1 MNNQRELL
9 TIKNLAKFV
18 GISTVGFFILA
29 IVIGV
34 INSIG
39 VTTSNDEVKQSI
51 SYATERV
58 NDASLPKGQ
67 EKVLTKGVNGEKA
80 IIYEVRRKNGTE
92 LSREVKSETVTKQ
105 PVTEKIAVGTYV
117 APESAT
123 TPTTDNSASRPGG
136 NSATNSKSP
145 NSGVTNVVTGYCKDG
160 TLVTGNPSARGKAN
174 PCHGHKGWRD
184 Y

>member
-1 MNNQRELL
+1 MNNKKSL
-9 TIKNLAKFV
+9 TIKDLVKLSVIFAA
-18 GISTVGFFILA
+18 GFLVLA
-29 IVIGV
+29 IIVVIV
-34 INSIG
+34 NNLG
-39 VTTSNDEVKQSI
+39 VTTSSDEVKQDI
-51 SYATERV
+51 GYATERV

-67 EKVLTKGVNGEKA
+67 EKTLVKGVNGEKT

-92 LSREVKSETVTKQ
+92 LSREVKSGTVTKQ
-105 PVTEKIAVGTYV
+105 PVTEKVAVGTYV

-123 TPTTDNSASRPGG
+123 TPTTGNSASGSGG

>member
-9 TIKNLAKFV
+9 TIKNLAKFM

-39 VTTSNDEVKQSI
+39 VTTSSDEVKQGI
-51 SYATERV
+51 GHATERV

-67 EKVLTKGVNGEKA
+67 EKTLVKGVNGEKT

-117 APESAT
+117 APESAIM
-123 TPTTDNSASRPGG
+123 PTTGNSASRPG
-136 NSATNSKSP
+136 NSATSGSKSP
-145 NSGVTNVVTGYCKDG
+145 NSGVTDVVTGYCKDG

>member
-1 MNNQRELL
+1 MNDKKSL
-9 TIKNLAKFV
+9 TIRDLIKFSIV
-18 GISTVGFFILA
+18 STVGLLALA
-29 IVIGV
+29 IIAIIVNNV
-34 INSIG
+34 G
-39 VTTSNDEVKQSI
+39 VTIGSDEVKQSVGYTI
-51 SYATERV
+51 ERV

-67 EKVLTKGVNGEKA
+67 EKTLVKGVNGEKT

-123 TPTTDNSASRPGG
+123 TPTTGNSASESGG
-136 NSATNSKSP
+136 NSATSGSKSP